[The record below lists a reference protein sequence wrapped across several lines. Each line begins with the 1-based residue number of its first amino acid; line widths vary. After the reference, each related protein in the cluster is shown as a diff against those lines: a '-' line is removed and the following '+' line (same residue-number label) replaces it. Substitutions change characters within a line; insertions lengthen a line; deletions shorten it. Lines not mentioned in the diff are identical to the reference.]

1 MATKKRKSRPAPL
14 SAKRKTWVEQR
25 ATNNKVVLKGGRL
38 AYSIP
43 IQAKYEK
50 EIVIMINSMA
60 SVTKRELTAV
70 FKSKQAKEFYAE
82 DASLSSLAGRV
93 VDSLR
98 KRFDLYFEKNSQEVT
113 SRMIKRIDDH
123 SANALQSSIEK
134 LSGGLSVKTDFISGE
149 VGDILQASVKRNVS
163 LIKSI
168 NSQYFDQ
175 IEDLVMRSISPG
187 GNGLQDL
194 AILDEIKDK
203 TIGRGVNIAK
213 DQTRKAYNNLNAARM
228 KKAGLD
234 EFIWRHSGGGRTPR
248 DLHQNV
254 LNGQTYSLDD
264 LPVIDLKTGERGIP
278 GQAINCRCTMEPIA
292 TFG

>member
-1 MATKKRKSRPAPL
+1 MAKRKARKAPL
-14 SAKRKTWVEQR
+14 TAKRKTWVEQR
-25 ATNNKVVLKGGRL
+25 AANKKVILKGGQL
-38 AYSIP
+38 SYSIP

-50 EIVIMINSMA
+50 ELLVMINSMA
-60 SVTKRELTAV
+60 DVTKRELTAV
-70 FKSKQAKEFYAE
+70 FKSQQAKEFYAE
-82 DASLSSLAGRV
+82 DASLSSLAGKV
-93 VDSLR
+93 LDSLR
-98 KRFDLYFEKNSQEVT
+98 SRFDLYFEKNSQEVT
-113 SRMIKRIDDH
+113 NRMISRIDKH
-123 SANALQSSIEK
+123 SASSLKSSIEK
-134 LSGGLSVKTDFISGE
+134 ISGGLSVKTDFISGD
-149 VGDILQASVKRNVS
+149 VGDTLRASVKRNVN

-168 NSQYFDQ
+168 ESQYFDS

-194 AILDEIKDK
+194 AILDKIKDK
-203 TIGRGVNIAK
+203 TLARGVSIAK

-228 KKAGLD
+228 TKAGLN
-234 EFIWRHSGGGRTPR
+234 EFIWRHSGGGRFPR

-264 LPVIDLKTGERGIP
+264 LPVIDEKTGERGIP

>member
-1 MATKKRKSRPAPL
+1 MATKKRKARKPPL
-14 SAKRKTWVEQR
+14 TAKRKTWVEQR
-25 ATNNKVVLKGGRL
+25 TARGQVVLKGERL
-38 AYSIP
+38 AYSVP

-50 EIVIMINSMA
+50 DLVAMIEKMTTK
-60 SVTKRELTAV
+60 TKRELTKL
-70 FKSKQAKEFYAE
+70 FKTQEAKEFYAE
-82 DASLSSLAGRV
+82 DASLSSMARIILS
-93 VDSLR
+93 SLR
-98 KRFDLYFEKNSQEVT
+98 KEFDLYYKKNSKEVT
-113 SRMIKRIDDH
+113 NKMMRRIDKH
-123 SANALQSSIEK
+123 SAGSLQSSIQK

-149 VGDILQASVKRNVS
+149 VKDIFQASIQRNVS

-168 NSQYFDQ
+168 ESQYFDS
-175 IEDLVMRSISPG
+175 IEDLVMRSIAPS

-203 TIGRGVNIAK
+203 TVNRGVNIAK

-228 KKAGLD
+228 KKAGLN
-234 EFIWRHSGGGRTPR
+234 EFIWRHSGGGRYPR

-264 LPVIDLKTGERGIP
+264 LPVIDERTGERGIP
-278 GQAINCRCTMEPIA
+278 GAAVNCRCTMEPIA